1 MANLVLA
8 SKREL
13 KSGMFW
19 HVYRS
24 ENNNKSEEFYFA
36 NPPKALRYAFI
47 LRKRFNAIIPKGAY
61 GKLMADVKAS
71 KSESAPAQAES
82 TAQGTAGERESAPA
96 QAESA
101 PKKKGARKSAPRKRT
116 AKKANTEPNTESK

>member
-36 NPPKALRYAFI
+36 NPLKALRYAFI
-47 LRKRFNAIIPKGAY
+47 LRKRFNAIIPKGVY

-71 KSESAPAQAES
+71 KPES
-82 TAQGTAGERESAPA
+82 TEPATAPVESTESAPA

-101 PKKKGARKSAPRKRT
+101 PKKKGTRKRT

>member
-36 NPPKALRYAFI
+36 NPLKALRYAFI
-47 LRKRFNAIIPKGAY
+47 LRKRFNAIIPKGVY

-71 KSESAPAQAES
+71 KPES
-82 TAQGTAGERESAPA
+82 TEPATAPVESTESAPA

-101 PKKKGARKSAPRKRT
+101 PKKKGARKSSPRKRT

>member
-13 KSGMFW
+13 KSGSFW

-36 NPPKALRYAFI
+36 NPLKALRYAFI
-47 LRKRFNAIIPKGAY
+47 LRKRFNAIIPKGVY

-71 KSESAPAQAES
+71 KPESTEPATAPVES
-82 TAQGTAGERESAPA
+82 TAQ
-96 QAESA
+96 ESA
-101 PKKKGARKSAPRKRT
+101 PKAKKAPRKRT
-116 AKKANTEPNTESK
+116 GKKANNTANTENESK

>member
-36 NPPKALRYAFI
+36 NPLKALRYAFI
-47 LRKRFNAIIPKGAY
+47 LRKRFNAIIPKGVY

-71 KSESAPAQAES
+71 KPESAPAEVES
-82 TAQGTAGERESAPA
+82 TAQESAPA

-101 PKKKGARKSAPRKRT
+101 PKKKGARKSAPPRKRT
-116 AKKANTEPNTESK
+116 PNQTPRASK

>member
-13 KSGMFW
+13 KSGSFW

-36 NPPKALRYAFI
+36 NPLKALRYAFI
-47 LRKRFNAIIPKGAY
+47 LRKRFNAIIPKGVY
-61 GKLMADVKAS
+61 GKLMADVKAN
-71 KSESAPAQAES
+71 KPESTEPATAPVES
-82 TAQGTAGERESAPA
+82 TALRAHPRRKAHARAHHASAP
-96 QAESA
+96 
-101 PKKKGARKSAPRKRT
+101 PRKRT
-116 AKKANTEPNTESK
+116 PNQTPRASK

>member
-24 ENNNKSEEFYFA
+24 ENNNKSDEFWFSA
-36 NPPKALRYAFI
+36 EKPLKALRYAFI
-47 LRKRFNAIIPKGAY
+47 LRKRHGAIIPKGVY
-61 GKLMADVKAS
+61 SKLMADVTAS
-71 KSESAPAQAES
+71 KASESAEEQTTAQA
-82 TAQGTAGERESAPA
+82 TESA
-96 QAESA
+96 SA
-101 PKKKGARKSAPRKRT
+101 PEQGKAKRTPRKRT
-116 AKKANTEPNTESK
+116 AKKANTEPSTESK

>member
-13 KSGMFW
+13 KSGSFW

-36 NPPKALRYAFI
+36 NPLKALRYAFI
-47 LRKRFNAIIPKGAY
+47 LRSRHNAIIPKGVY

-71 KSESAPAQAES
+71 KSESAPAQEQS
-82 TAQGTAGERESAPA
+82 TEQGTTEPSENTAPVESKS
-96 QAESA
+96 ESKA
-101 PKKKGARKSAPRKRT
+101 KKAPRKRT
-116 AKKANTEPNTESK
+116 AKRAQTENTANTESK

>member
-8 SKREL
+8 SKREF
-13 KSGMFW
+13 KSGSFW

-24 ENNNKSEEFYFA
+24 NDNKKSDELYIA
-36 NPPKALRYAFI
+36 TPLKALRYAFI
-47 LRKRFNAIIPKGAY
+47 LRKRFNAIIPKGVY

-71 KSESAPAQAES
+71 KPESTEPATAPVES
-82 TAQGTAGERESAPA
+82 TAQ
-96 QAESA
+96 ESA

>member
-36 NPPKALRYAFI
+36 NPLKALRYAFI
-47 LRKRFNAIIPKGAY
+47 LRKRFNAIIPKGVY
-61 GKLMADVKAS
+61 GKLMADVKAR
-71 KSESAPAQAES
+71 KSESTEPATAPVES
-82 TAQGTAGERESAPA
+82 TAQ
-96 QAESA
+96 ESA

>member
-13 KSGMFW
+13 KSGSFW

-36 NPPKALRYAFI
+36 NPLKALRYAFI
-47 LRKRFNAIIPKGAY
+47 LRSRHNAIIPKGVY

-71 KSESAPAQAES
+71 KSESAPAQEQS
-82 TAQGTAGERESAPA
+82 TAQGTTGERESAP
-96 QAESA
+96 
-101 PKKKGARKSAPRKRT
+101 KKKAPRKRT
-116 AKKANTEPNTESK
+116 AKRAQTENTANTESK

>member
-13 KSGMFW
+13 KSGSFW

-36 NPPKALRYAFI
+36 NPLKALRYAFI
-47 LRKRFNAIIPKGAY
+47 LRSRHNAIIPKGVY

-71 KSESAPAQAES
+71 KPESTEPTTAPVES
-82 TAQGTAGERESAPA
+82 TAQ
-96 QAESA
+96 ESA

-116 AKKANTEPNTESK
+116 AKKANTEPSTESK

>member
-1 MANLVLA
+1 MAEKDLYFTLMVCLREMWLYRGLR
-8 SKREL
+8 KRSPL
-13 KSGMFW
+13 
-19 HVYRS
+19 
-24 ENNNKSEEFYFA
+24 
-36 NPPKALRYAFI
+36 KALRYAFI
-47 LRKRFNAIIPKGAY
+47 LRKRHGAIIPKGVY

-71 KSESAPAQAES
+71 KPESAPAEVES
-82 TAQGTAGERESAPA
+82 TAQESAPAEVESTAQESAPA

>member
-36 NPPKALRYAFI
+36 NPLKALRYAFI
-47 LRKRFNAIIPKGAY
+47 LRKRFNAIIPKGVY

-71 KSESAPAQAES
+71 KPESAPAEVES
-82 TAQGTAGERESAPA
+82 TAQESAPA

-101 PKKKGARKSAPRKRT
+101 PKKRGTRKSAPRKRT

>member
-13 KSGMFW
+13 KSGSFW

-36 NPPKALRYAFI
+36 NPLKALRYAFI
-47 LRKRFNAIIPKGAY
+47 LRSRHNAIIPKGVY

-71 KSESAPAQAES
+71 KSESAPAQEQS
-82 TAQGTAGERESAPA
+82 TAQGTTGESESKA
-96 QAESA
+96 
-101 PKKKGARKSAPRKRT
+101 KKAPRKRT
-116 AKKANTEPNTESK
+116 AKKAQTENTANTESK

>member
-13 KSGMFW
+13 KSGSFW

-36 NPPKALRYAFI
+36 NPLKALRYAFI
-47 LRKRFNAIIPKGAY
+47 LRSRHGAIIPKGVY

-71 KSESAPAQAES
+71 KAES
-82 TAQGTAGERESAPA
+82 TEPATEPVEST
-96 QAESA
+96 ESA
-101 PKKKGARKSAPRKRT
+101 PKAKKAPRKRT
-116 AKKANTEPNTESK
+116 GKRANNTANTENESK

>member
-36 NPPKALRYAFI
+36 NPLKALRYAFI
-47 LRKRFNAIIPKGAY
+47 LRKRFNAIIPKGVY

-71 KSESAPAQAES
+71 KPES
-82 TAQGTAGERESAPA
+82 TEPATAPVESTESAPA

-101 PKKKGARKSAPRKRT
+101 LKKKGARKSAPRKRT

>member
-24 ENNNKSEEFYFA
+24 NDNNKSEEFYFA
-36 NPPKALRYAFI
+36 NPLKALRYAFI
-47 LRKRFNAIIPKGAY
+47 LRKRFNAIIPKGVY

-71 KSESAPAQAES
+71 KAES
-82 TAQGTAGERESAPA
+82 TEPTTAPIESTESAPA

-101 PKKKGARKSAPRKRT
+101 PKKKGTRKRT

>member
-1 MANLVLA
+1 
-8 SKREL
+8 
-13 KSGMFW
+13 MFW

-36 NPPKALRYAFI
+36 NPLKALRYAFI
-47 LRKRFNAIIPKGAY
+47 LRKRFNAIIPKGVY

-71 KSESAPAQAES
+71 KPESTEPATAPVES
-82 TAQGTAGERESAPA
+82 TAQESAPA

-101 PKKKGARKSAPRKRT
+101 PKKKGARTKKKGARKSAPRKRT

>member
-24 ENNNKSEEFYFA
+24 ENNNKSDEFWFSA
-36 NPPKALRYAFI
+36 EKPLKALRYAFI
-47 LRKRFNAIIPKGAY
+47 LRKRHGAIIPKGVY
-61 GKLMADVKAS
+61 SKLMADVTAS
-71 KSESAPAQAES
+71 KASESAQEQTTAQA
-82 TAQGTAGERESAPA
+82 TESAPEQGKA
-96 QAESA
+96 
-101 PKKKGARKSAPRKRT
+101 KRTPRKRT
-116 AKKANTEPNTESK
+116 AKKASTEPSTESK

>member
-13 KSGMFW
+13 KSGSFW

-36 NPPKALRYAFI
+36 NPLKALRYAFI
-47 LRKRFNAIIPKGAY
+47 LRKRFNAIIPKGIY

-71 KSESAPAQAES
+71 KPES
-82 TAQGTAGERESAPA
+82 TEPATAPVESTESAPA

>member
-24 ENNNKSEEFYFA
+24 ENNNNNKSEEFYFA
-36 NPPKALRYAFI
+36 NPLKALRYAFI
-47 LRKRFNAIIPKGAY
+47 LRKRFNAIIPKGVY

-71 KSESAPAQAES
+71 KPESTEPATAPVES
-82 TAQGTAGERESAPA
+82 TAQESAPA

>member
-13 KSGMFW
+13 KSGSFW

-24 ENNNKSEEFYFA
+24 EDNNKSEEFYFA
-36 NPPKALRYAFI
+36 NPLKALRYAFI
-47 LRKRFNAIIPKGAY
+47 LRSRHGAIIPKGVY

-71 KSESAPAQAES
+71 KPESTEPATAPVES
-82 TAQGTAGERESAPA
+82 TAQ
-96 QAESA
+96 ESA

-116 AKKANTEPNTESK
+116 AKKANTEPSTESK

>member
-13 KSGMFW
+13 KSGSFW

-36 NPPKALRYAFI
+36 NPLKALRYAFI
-47 LRKRFNAIIPKGAY
+47 LRSRHGAIIPKGVY

-71 KSESAPAQAES
+71 KAESTEPATAPVESTESAPAQ
-82 TAQGTAGERESAPA
+82 T
-96 QAESA
+96 ESA
-101 PKKKGARKSAPRKRT
+101 PKAKKAPRKRT
-116 AKKANTEPNTESK
+116 GKRANNTANTENESK

>member
-36 NPPKALRYAFI
+36 NPLKALRYAFI
-47 LRKRFNAIIPKGAY
+47 LRKRFNAIIPKGVY

-71 KSESAPAQAES
+71 KPES
-82 TAQGTAGERESAPA
+82 TAQ
-96 QAESA
+96 ESA
-101 PKKKGARKSAPRKRT
+101 PKKKGTRKRT
-116 AKKANTEPNTESK
+116 AKKENTDNTESNQ

>member
-24 ENNNKSEEFYFA
+24 EDNNKSEEFYFA
-36 NPPKALRYAFI
+36 NPLKALRYAFI
-47 LRKRFNAIIPKGAY
+47 LRKRFNAIIPKGVY

-71 KSESAPAQAES
+71 KPES
-82 TAQGTAGERESAPA
+82 TEPATAPVESTESAPA

-101 PKKKGARKSAPRKRT
+101 PKKKGTRKRT
-116 AKKANTEPNTESK
+116 AKKEDTNTESK

>member
-36 NPPKALRYAFI
+36 NPLKALRYAFI
-47 LRKRFNAIIPKGAY
+47 LRKRFNAIIPKGVY

-71 KSESAPAQAES
+71 KPES
-82 TAQGTAGERESAPA
+82 TEQENASA

-101 PKKKGARKSAPRKRT
+101 PKKKGTRKRT
-116 AKKANTEPNTESK
+116 AKKENTDNTESNQ

>member
-36 NPPKALRYAFI
+36 NPLKALRYAFI
-47 LRKRFNAIIPKGAY
+47 LRSRHNAIIPKGVY

-71 KSESAPAQAES
+71 KSESTEPTTAPVES
-82 TAQGTAGERESAPA
+82 TAQESAPA

-101 PKKKGARKSAPRKRT
+101 PKKKGTRKRT
-116 AKKANTEPNTESK
+116 AKKAQTENTANTESK

>member
-1 MANLVLA
+1 MANLILA
-8 SKREL
+8 SKRTF
-13 KSGMFW
+13 KSGDFW

-24 ENNNKSEEFYFA
+24 ENGNKSEEFFFSA
-36 NPPKALRYAFI
+36 NNPVKALRYAFI
-47 LRKRFNAIIPKGAY
+47 LRSRHGAIIPKGVY

-71 KSESAPAQAES
+71 KPES
-82 TAQGTAGERESAPA
+82 TEPATAPVEGTAQESAPA

-116 AKKANTEPNTESK
+116 VKKANTEPNTESK